1 MKTTPP
7 NNPLGAPIA
16 YESSMQLNE
25 SEKNGTTLHES
36 KHSID
41 EFANDA
47 SSSEQHDVSVS
58 GGDHGSNCEASFP
71 LMKSNYNRMSD
82 SVSLSVA
89 ANAPAI
95 SYEQQLH
102 DFALPSKLKP
112 EPLFTNNVPISGQ
125 AVGKNSLIQ
134 STKDNTTTA
143 NAYQQA
149 DSTTAVITTQSNQH
163 NAPIHET
170 KIFINNTK
178 PIHTDALNRTNGN
191 NSSNNSIGTW
201 QSDDLDQRGKNG
213 RDSDSDIEMW
223 TKHATSATASA
234 STSAP
239 HLSNTIKSFNP
250 PSYPYSSYQ
259 PSMSALTSNLHNN
272 SNPIALDMQMQMQNS
287 GLFSLELPP
296 NHISTWDQIIPS
308 NYFELPQSN
317 IYAAFTRRKIVLSL
331 INVWEFTLEGEVP
344 RAQIKKIAKDHT
356 GKDGRIGA
364 LFERV
369 GILLPED
376 PALQQSSNYDSQTR
390 LASSTGEE
398 GYKGGGKWRIPL
410 GAYHPL
416 MTYLT
421 SLSNID
427 VEGIPA
433 EQLRAAT
440 LGRERF
446 QKGYPSAEELV
457 KRGVGKQVAHA
468 LAPYQ
473 RGGVDFILERKG
485 KALLADE
492 MGLGE
497 LHVDCLLI

>member
-1 MKTTPP
+1 MKETSA
-7 NNPLGAPIA
+7 PLNT
-16 YESSMQLNE
+16 YESSIQQAE
-25 SEKNGTTLHES
+25 PEKNRTTLHQES
-36 KHSID
+36 KSSID

-47 SSSEQHDVSVS
+47 TSSEEQHDDVSVS
-58 GGDHGSNCEASFP
+58 RTNHGSSYKAAFP
-71 LMKSNYNRMSD
+71 RMKSNDNGRLGD
-82 SVSLSVA
+82 SARESEA
-89 ANAPAI
+89 ANAPNMHA
-95 SYEQQLH
+95 QQLH
-102 DFALPSKLKP
+102 DFALPSELKP
-112 EPLFTNNVPISGQ
+112 EPHVPSLSSDQ
-125 AVGKNSLIQ
+125 AVDNSSLFE
-134 STKDNTTTA
+134 STKDAMATA
-143 NAYQQA
+143 NSFLQA
-149 DSTTAVITTQSNQH
+149 NSTTAVITAQSNQPVV
-163 NAPIHET
+163 NATTYEPSAPIHET
-170 KIFINNTK
+170 KIFVNNTK
-178 PIHTDALNRTNGN
+178 PIHTDALNRSNGN

-201 QSDDLDQRGKNG
+201 QSGDLDKAGKNG
-213 RDSDSDIEMW
+213 HDSDSDIEVW
-223 TKHATSATASA
+223 TKPAASAAAA

-239 HLSNTIKSFNP
+239 KLSNSIKSFDP

-259 PSMSALTSNLHNN
+259 PSMSTLTSNLHNN
-272 SNPIALDMQMQMQNS
+272 YPI
-287 GLFSLELPP
+287 GLAMIHPLELPP
-296 NHISTWDQIIPS
+296 NHVSTWEQIIPS

-317 IYAAFTRRKIVLSL
+317 IYAAFTRKKIVLSL

-356 GKDGRIGA
+356 GKDGRVGA

-369 GILLPED
+369 GILLPDD
-376 PALQQSSNYDSQTR
+376 PALKQSNNDNSQTS
-390 LASSTGEE
+390 LAISTGEE

-421 SLSNID
+421 SLSNTD

-446 QKGYPSAEELV
+446 QKGYPSADELV
-457 KRGVGKQVAHA
+457 KRGVGKHVAHA

-473 RGGVDFILERKG
+473 RGGVDFVLERKG

-497 LHVDCLLI
+497 SYRLVRCGIDIR